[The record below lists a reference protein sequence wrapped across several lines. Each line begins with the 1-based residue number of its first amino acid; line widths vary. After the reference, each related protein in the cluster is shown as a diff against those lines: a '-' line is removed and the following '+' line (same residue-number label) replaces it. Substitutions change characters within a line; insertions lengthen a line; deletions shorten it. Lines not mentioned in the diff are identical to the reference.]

1 MGVVVFFLLKVLRIE
16 YRCAR
21 VCIYIYYE
29 LGLLH
34 RQQSAVIA
42 TQVLLL
48 LDLGGKGR
56 EGKEKG
62 KWRAKF
68 IEHTLSDIQKKKRK
82 NLTCIIHPLY
92 VLESCLVL
100 DEESQVVGEN

>member
-1 MGVVVFFLLKVLRIE
+1 MGVIVFWLLKVSRIE
-16 YRCAR
+16 CRCTR

-56 EGKEKG
+56 E
-62 KWRAKF
+62 
-68 IEHTLSDIQKKKRK
+68 
-82 NLTCIIHPLY
+82 N
-92 VLESCLVL
+92 
-100 DEESQVVGEN
+100 GEQNS